1 MFHMLLLFIL
11 LALLPVAAFSEEKA
25 AAPPIVTME
34 TNYGTIKIELYPEK
48 APVTVANF
56 RHYVQEGFFDGLIFH
71 RVIPGFVI
79 QGGGFEPGLRQR
91 QPTRPPIVN
100 EAANGLKNDRGTLS
114 MARTMVVNSATS
126 QFFINLKANASLDH
140 RGEAPSMFG
149 YAVFGKVIEGME
161 VVDKIAAEPTGTK
174 GQHQDVPLKDAVIVK
189 AYEK

>member
-1 MFHMLLLFIL
+1 MFRMLLLFIL
-11 LALLPVAAFSEEKA
+11 LSFLPATAISGEKA
-25 AAPPIVTME
+25 AALPVVTME

-56 RHYVQEGFFDGLIFH
+56 RRYVREGFFDGLIFH

-79 QGGGFEPGLRQR
+79 QGGGFEPGMRQR
-91 QPTRPPIVN
+91 QPTSPPIVN
-100 EAANGLKNDRGTLS
+100 EAANGLKNARGTLS

-126 QFFINLKANASLDH
+126 QFFVNLRDNASLDH

-174 GQHQDVPLKDAVIVK
+174 GQHQDVPQKDAVIIK